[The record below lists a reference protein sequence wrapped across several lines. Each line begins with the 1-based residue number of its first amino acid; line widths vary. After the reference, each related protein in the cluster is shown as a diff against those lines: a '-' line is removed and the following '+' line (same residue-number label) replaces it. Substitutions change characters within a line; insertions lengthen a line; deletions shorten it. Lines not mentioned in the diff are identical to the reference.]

1 MRIISNVGYRDSTND
16 LFYNLKI
23 VKFYDLIKIKICVA
37 IYKAK
42 YSILPSNLLSLID
55 LNLNTVYNTRNSCKF
70 SHIFARTTLK
80 SMCISVNGVKLF
92 NNLSDDV
99 INSKNSKQF
108 CTKLKM
114 CVVDSYKS
122 NVPFFPSFKV

>member
-1 MRIISNVGYRDSTND
+1 MKKIFKYIVITKYIVNYCSEIWGNTYVTNLNPIYILQKKSMRIISNVGYRDSTND

-55 LNLNTVYNTRNSCKF
+55 LNLNTVYNTSNS
-70 SHIFARTTLK
+70 
-80 SMCISVNGVKLF
+80 
-92 NNLSDDV
+92 
-99 INSKNSKQF
+99 
-108 CTKLKM
+108 
-114 CVVDSYKS
+114 
-122 NVPFFPSFKV
+122 